1 MFQLSDSKLALM
13 FQGYHEIN
21 GIGKST
27 CQNLCFFSFFFFFFT
42 AGVSDASE
50 PCRRHVRAASEPC
63 QRIEKR
69 KRKKGTLPDT
79 GIRRV
84 VPVPVSD
91 TCRTW
96 TRRQKWR
103 VRATQFTSGL
113 TRKNQ
118 IQNSVFFSHVYDRPY
133 HEFNKGTIHHTPII
147 HKNYSSIHN
156 YYLIISLHAS

>member
-27 CQNLCFFSFFFFFFT
+27 CQNLCFFSFFFFFHCQRVGRVG
-42 AGVSDASE
+42 AMSE
-50 PCRRHVRAASEPC
+50 PCR
-63 QRIEKR
+63 RIEKR

-133 HEFNKGTIHHTPII
+133 HEFNKGTVHHTPII
-147 HKNYSSIHN
+147 HKNYSSNHN